1 MILVL
6 MMTLMMRKVMK
17 MMMNRKTE
25 YIFFN
30 RYINIRSCDM

>member
-30 RYINIRSCDM
+30 RDT